1 MQLRAVDISRTDEL
15 ASSDLLKT
23 LEVCV
28 DFEALSCWT
37 LDKLWDIVLYWKLTA
52 RSIDEI
58 SLSLNYAIGWADELL
73 HSQSKV

>member
-28 DFEALSCWT
+28 HFEALSCWT
-37 LDKLWDIVLYWKLTA
+37 LDKL
-52 RSIDEI
+52 
-58 SLSLNYAIGWADELL
+58 
-73 HSQSKV
+73 